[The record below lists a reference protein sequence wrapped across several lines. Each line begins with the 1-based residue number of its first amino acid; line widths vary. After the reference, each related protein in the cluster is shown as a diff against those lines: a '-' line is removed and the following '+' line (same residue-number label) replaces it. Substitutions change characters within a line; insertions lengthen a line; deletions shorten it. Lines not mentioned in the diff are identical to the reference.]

1 MTQQTMNTSMAT
13 TAKSLQILEN
23 IVSVFFRSCRAVAV
37 HVMNVQIVLATAV
50 LAGMV
55 VALQGGFS
63 VSPEIVIVSGLFC
76 VLFFALRIKSKPTV
90 DAFKFFGLL
99 ALWASV
105 LRAGLV
111 FKVFS
116 AVRAHQDRANRRS
129 TSRNAKRPQML
140 SVALG
145 SVRIAASWAGLLVA
159 SSGLVNRRTL
169 NATAISKANA
179 CLSVCLQSARLAA
192 FHVWRCFGG
201 ASATVGAGKKS
212 VLAHGESNV
221 KLVQSHYN
229 IGGE

>member
-1 MTQQTMNTSMAT
+1 MTNSMMLPSVARP
-13 TAKSLQILEN
+13 AQSKQIVQR
-23 IVSVFFRSCRAVAV
+23 IVSLVFWCRDAFAIN
-37 HVMNVQIVLATAV
+37 VMNVQIVLATAV

-55 VALQGGFS
+55 VALQSGFS
-63 VSPEIVIVSGLFC
+63 ASPEIVIVSSLFC
-76 VLFFALRIKSKPTV
+76 VLFFALRIKNKPTV